1 MEKLYQAK
9 RLEFRLENTNNIK
22 NNEKYGFHVTMNMK
36 FIFFYFIKIKEDKMA
51 HLFDTIHPNFFSVL
65 SSPNKKTYIDC
76 IFIIYHTIDTV
87 EDAFQ
92 GDREII
98 IQRLIDY
105 FDEQPQDEFL
115 DVEDDEQ
122 ARTSRQKAVHVINVL
137 KKNGWLG
144 EEELGDYR
152 TSLNLFDYSIQ
163 LIDMLENIS
172 LNRQSEYTGEIFTVY
187 SLLSSFTMD
196 EGIGVLEQAYQKT
209 NDILRKLKSLKAN
222 IYRYYFDITKKHNR
236 NDLQNLL
243 EKLLVEYKQ
252 NFFDSAYYNL
262 KTTDSLPRYKRSIM
276 ESINRIQNDE
286 ILMDQ
291 LAYKVQSIK
300 RIDDYNEAFHYI
312 EDRLRY
318 ITDSFQALEHLIL
331 AIDRKNEQY
340 ISAAAAKILFL
351 TNQSDDIEG
360 IFNRLFRIIL
370 TQKDVNYNSFFHL
383 SQLRNLDT
391 GSLYN
396 QRRMRI
402 EPTPEEITFD
412 DDLISEEYR
421 REKIKALLKN
431 NIYGKKEINEYA
443 KSLLNGEKMIE
454 AAHVPMETQEDYVK
468 LILIFLYSKSVG
480 MHYDVELLGKPCT
493 NNFVTFQNF
502 RIKEVR
508 R

>member
-1 MEKLYQAK
+1 M
-9 RLEFRLENTNNIK
+9 I
-22 NNEKYGFHVTMNMK
+22 HVTINMI
-36 FIFFYFIKIKEDKMA
+36 FIFFYFIKIKEDMMA

-65 SSPNKKTYIDC
+65 SSPNKKTYVDC

-92 GDREII
+92 GDREVIV
-98 IQRLIDY
+98 QRLIDY
-105 FDEQPQDEFL
+105 FDEVPQDDFL
-115 DVEDDEQ
+115 DTEEDEP
-122 ARTSRQKAVHVINVL
+122 ARTSRQKAVHVISVL

-163 LIDMLENIS
+163 FIDMLENIA
-172 LNRQSEYTGEIFTVY
+172 LHRQSEYTGEIYTVY
-187 SLLSSFTMD
+187 SLLSSFNMD

-209 NDILRKLKSLKAN
+209 HDILRKLKSLKAN
-222 IYRYYFDITKKHNR
+222 IYRYYYDITKKQNR

-243 EKLLVEYKQ
+243 EKLLIEYKQ

-262 KTTDSLPRYKRSIM
+262 KTTDSLPRYKRSILD
-276 ESINRIQNDE
+276 SINRIQNNE
-286 ILMDQ
+286 ELMDQ
-291 LAYKVQSIK
+291 LAIKVQSVK

-312 EDRLRY
+312 EDRLRFV
-318 ITDSFQALEHLIL
+318 TDSFASLEHLIL

-351 TNQSDDIEG
+351 TNKSDDIEG
-360 IFNRLFRIIL
+360 IFNRLFRIIMS
-370 TQKDVNYNSFFHL
+370 QKDINYNQLFFI
-383 SQLRNLDT
+383 SQIKNLDT

-396 QRRMRI
+396 QRRLRI
-402 EPTPEEITFD
+402 DTTPEEITFD
-412 DDLISEEYR
+412 ENLITEEYR

-443 KSLLNGEKMIE
+443 KHLLNGEKSVE
-454 AAHVPMETQEDYVK
+454 ASHVPLETQEDYVK
-468 LILIFLYSKSVG
+468 LILIFLYSKSEG
-480 MHYDVELLGKPCT
+480 MYYDCELLGKECT

>member
-1 MEKLYQAK
+1 
-9 RLEFRLENTNNIK
+9 
-22 NNEKYGFHVTMNMK
+22 
-36 FIFFYFIKIKEDKMA
+36 MA

-65 SSPNKKTYIDC
+65 SSPNKKTYVDC

-92 GDREII
+92 GDREVI

-105 FDEQPQDEFL
+105 FDEQPLDEFL
-115 DVEDDEQ
+115 DVEEDEP
-122 ARTSRQKAVHVINVL
+122 ARTSRQKALHVINVL

-144 EEELGDYR
+144 EEELGDYK

-172 LNRQSEYTGEIFTVY
+172 SNRQSEYTGEIYAVY
-187 SLLSSFTMD
+187 SLLSSFNMD

-209 NDILRKLKSLKAN
+209 HDILRKLKSLKAN
-222 IYRYYFDITKKHNR
+222 IYRYYFDITKKHNK
-236 NDLQNLL
+236 NDLHHLL

-262 KTTDSLPRYKRSIM
+262 KTTDSLPRYKRSIL
-276 ESINRIQNDE
+276 ESISRIQNND

-291 LAYKVQSIK
+291 LAYKVQNIK
-300 RIDDYNEAFHYI
+300 RVEDYNDAFHYV
-312 EDRLRY
+312 EDRLRF
-318 ITDSFQALEHLIL
+318 ITDSFASLEHLIL

-360 IFNRLFRIIL
+360 IFNRLFKIIL
-370 TQKDVNYNSFFHL
+370 TNKDINYNEIFYL
-383 SQLRNLDT
+383 TQMKNLDT

-396 QRRMRI
+396 QRRMRVETI
-402 EPTPEEITFD
+402 PEEITFD

-431 NIYGKKEINEYA
+431 NIYGKKEIDEHV
-443 KSLLNGEKMIE
+443 KHLLNGETHID
-454 AAHVPMETQEDYVK
+454 ASDVQIETQEDYVK

-480 MHYDVELLGKPCT
+480 MHYDVQLLGKECK

>member
-1 MEKLYQAK
+1 
-9 RLEFRLENTNNIK
+9 
-22 NNEKYGFHVTMNMK
+22 
-36 FIFFYFIKIKEDKMA
+36 MA
-51 HLFDTIHPNFFSVL
+51 QLFDTIHPNFFSVL
-65 SSPNKKTYIDC
+65 SSPNKKTYVDC

-92 GDREII
+92 GDREVI

-105 FDEQPQDEFL
+105 FDEQPLDEFL
-115 DVEDDEQ
+115 DVEEDEP
-122 ARTSRQKAVHVINVL
+122 ARTSRQKALHVINIL

-144 EEELGDYR
+144 EEELGDYK

-163 LIDMLENIS
+163 LIDILESIS
-172 LNRQSEYTGEIFTVY
+172 QNRQSEYTGEIYTVY
-187 SLLSSFTMD
+187 SLLSSFNID

-209 NDILRKLKSLKAN
+209 HDILRKLKSLKAN
-222 IYRYYFDITKKHNR
+222 IYRYYFDITKKHTK
-236 NDLQNLL
+236 NDLHHLL

-262 KTTDSLPRYKRSIM
+262 KTTDSLPRYKRSIL
-276 ESINRIQNDE
+276 ESISRIQNNE

-291 LAYKVQSIK
+291 LAYKVQNIK
-300 RIDDYNEAFHYI
+300 RVEDYNDAFHYV
-312 EDRLRY
+312 EDRLRF
-318 ITDSFQALEHLIL
+318 ITDSFTSLEHLIL

-360 IFNRLFRIIL
+360 IFNRLFKIIL
-370 TQKDVNYNSFFHL
+370 TNKEINYNEIFYL
-383 SQLRNLDT
+383 TQMKNLDT

-402 EPTPEEITFD
+402 ETVPEEITFD

-431 NIYGKKEINEYA
+431 NIYGKKEIDEHV
-443 KSLLNGEKMIE
+443 KHLLNGETQMDASDVQI
-454 AAHVPMETQEDYVK
+454 ETQEDYVK

-480 MHYDVELLGKPCT
+480 MHYDVQLLGKECK